1 MLSVKGK
8 RIDQYTVTFPIKEGK
23 YAETSRVKDATGK
36 NYFLK
41 LLDFSKMSKTQFSTG
56 SHVLELEISQLLHHP
71 NLITLH
77 DAKECVV
84 DGQKR
89 LAIVYEFIS
98 GETLAQYFSRDDEI
112 SVHEAVQIAKR
123 ILSGLAY
130 MHSLSTP
137 ILHNEITLSNIMLD
151 LSTTPST
158 PKIIDLGHARFL
170 TQPSDSFPTDI
181 DSYYFCA
188 PESFQNKWSVQS
200 DIYSVGSILYTLIFG
215 APPYFDECAHDFN
228 LKESLADA
236 RLSPPHF
243 PEREIFE
250 FTPTI
255 AQVIKKALAYDL
267 KERFASA
274 SEMLAALEKP
284 QSANQTPIQER
295 QTTETR
301 QKEKTIS
308 PVKGQIKKGNGF
320 ADVAGMQELK
330 EQLTSDVIDVIRNP
344 GQAKKL
350 GISIPNGLL
359 FYGPPGC
366 GKTFFAE
373 KFAEELGCN
382 YLYVKCSDI
391 ASPYI
396 HGGQSKIANLFKEAR
411 KKAPTIVFFDE
422 IEAMVRDRNLQSN
435 ASEAG
440 EVNEFLTQLNNCGQ
454 DGVIV
459 IGATNNPTTID
470 PAALRSGRFD
480 CKYYIPNPDKE
491 TRAKLF
497 EVILKNRQKDDDI
510 DYNKLSSLT
519 DNFVSADIRLVI
531 DRAARLV
538 FKRKLKKISMTV
550 LLEILASFKPSV
562 SLDTIREQEAVRDQ
576 FNGVKQNRK
585 PIGFC

>member
-8 RIDQYTVTFPIKEGK
+8 KIDQYIVTFPIKEGK

-41 LLDFSKMSKTQFSTG
+41 LLDFSKMSKTQFSKG
-56 SHVLELEISQLLHHP
+56 SHVLELEVSQLLHHP
-71 NLITLH
+71 NLIALH

-84 DGQKR
+84 DGQER
-89 LAIVYEFIS
+89 LAVVYDFIS
-98 GETLAQYFSRDDEI
+98 GETLAQYFSRNDEI
-112 SVHEAVQIAKR
+112 SVHEAVQIVKG

-188 PESFQNKWSVQS
+188 PETFQNKWSVQS

-215 APPYFDECAHDFN
+215 APPYFDECANDIN

-243 PEREIFE
+243 PERGIFE
-250 FTPTI
+250 FTSMI
-255 AQVIKKALAYDL
+255 AQVIKKALANNL

-274 SEMLAALEKP
+274 NEMLTALEKA
-284 QSANQTPIQER
+284 QSPNQTPIQEQ

-344 GQAKKL
+344 EQAKKL

-396 HGGQSKIANLFKEAR
+396 HGGQGKIANLFKEAR
-411 KKAPTIVFFDE
+411 KKAPTILFFDE
-422 IEAMVRDRNLQSN
+422 IEAMVRDRNLQNN

-480 CKYYIPNPDKE
+480 YKYYIPNPDKE